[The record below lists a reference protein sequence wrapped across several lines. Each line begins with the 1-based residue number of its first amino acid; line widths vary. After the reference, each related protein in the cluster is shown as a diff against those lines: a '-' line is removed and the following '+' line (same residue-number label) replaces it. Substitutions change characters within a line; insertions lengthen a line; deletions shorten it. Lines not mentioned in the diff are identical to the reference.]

1 MSFAHPHS
9 LTYVWFQTATLNPSG
24 QFVLSQRACGT
35 AMARYFFDIH
45 DGRILRR
52 DPEGSEC
59 DSPGAVRSEA
69 MTTLPLV
76 AMNAIPKGD
85 RDEQAFTVLVRDETG
100 MTVYTASLTF
110 AGLWV
115 GDVPIPE
122 HEEAQ

>member
-1 MSFAHPHS
+1 MFLAHPQS

-69 MTTLPLV
+69 M
-76 AMNAIPKGD
+76 
-85 RDEQAFTVLVRDETG
+85 VRDETG